1 MGDTMTATPPLILY
15 YRRRLVNVANH
26 LSDLTKIAQKTVGI
40 PILVHDLLLDSTKQV
55 IRAYQEL
62 PDK

>member
-1 MGDTMTATPPLILY
+1 MGDAMTATPPIILL
-15 YRRRLVNVANH
+15 YRRRLVNVANL

-40 PILVHDLLLDSTKQV
+40 PILVHNLLLDSTKQI
-55 IRAYQEL
+55 IRAYQEI